1 MKATNVRLTVLS
13 LALATVFLS
22 SLASAERYMVVMK
35 NRQTFAQLHSQLMLQ
50 ENMNLASLR
59 IQTNG
64 HVAQPF
70 AAASDVAVET
80 SLENLNTLVIS
91 AESADQVRALE
102 DSDQVLMVEKEIFHP
117 APKPVAGFALTKAW
131 DFDVAMQPLP
141 PGVSMRTVSQPW
153 GIGAVH
159 APQAWTAGAKGQGV
173 RVLVLDTGIDRDH
186 PALKNQ
192 LEEGKDFSGGQTD
205 DAYEFADHEG
215 HGTHVS
221 GTILAQAMSGGF
233 VGVAPQAKLLMGRV
247 CGEQGCSN
255 IAVSQGINWGI
266 SKKVD
271 VISMSLGG
279 PLGTPAERRAV
290 EAADKAGIT
299 VVAASGND
307 GKAKVSFPSAFP
319 TVISVGA
326 VDSTLKKADFSNWG
340 PELDVVAPGVD
351 VVSSVPLGSG
361 RESLVLIENSEVVST
376 SFSGSPLVRSP
387 AVNQLVAAGLG
398 KPEDFKNVNVQGK
411 FALILRGEIPFA
423 DKAKNAIAAGAAGVV
438 IYNNAPGLI
447 QGSLTSDGST
457 LAVPVVMIEQ
467 TTGEAIVKQLSA
479 GKAVTASVQTIATD
493 YASFAGT
500 SMATPHVAGV
510 VALLKSANK
519 SLTSAQ
525 VMDVLKKT
533 ATPLG
538 PNTNNEFGAGLVNAE
553 KAVTTVRAN

>member
-1 MKATNVRLTVLS
+1 
-13 LALATVFLS
+13 
-22 SLASAERYMVVMK
+22 
-35 NRQTFAQLHSQLMLQ
+35 
-50 ENMNLASLR
+50 
-59 IQTNG
+59 
-64 HVAQPF
+64 
-70 AAASDVAVET
+70 
-80 SLENLNTLVIS
+80 
-91 AESADQVRALE
+91 
-102 DSDQVLMVEKEIFHP
+102 
-117 APKPVAGFALTKAW
+117 
-131 DFDVAMQPLP
+131 
-141 PGVSMRTVSQPW
+141 
-153 GIGAVH
+153 
-159 APQAWTAGAKGQGV
+159 
-173 RVLVLDTGIDRDH
+173 
-186 PALKNQ
+186 
-192 LEEGKDFSGGQTD
+192 
-205 DAYEFADHEG
+205 
-215 HGTHVS
+215 
-221 GTILAQAMSGGF
+221 
-233 VGVAPQAKLLMGRV
+233 MGRV

-457 LAVPVVMIEQ
+457 MAVPVVMIEQ
-467 TTGEAIVKQLSA
+467 TMGESIVKQLLM
-479 GKAVTASVQTIATD
+479 GKTVTASLQTIATD

-519 SLTSAQ
+519 NLTSAQ

-553 KAVTTVRAN
+553 KAVTTARAN